1 MTAAEYTPELADRLE
16 ETAEY
21 KGISLDV
28 PSEEISEAGSA
39 VFSNLD
45 PGLYLAVQTHRGTD
59 SQRFQI
65 EPFLITVPVRQN
77 SGSLMYNPSLTYKT
91 GTGELGSAD
100 IELHGATMIDNSQM
114 QVKEQKTNTKWI
126 IMAIAIAVAAVAV
139 LMVSR
144 RTAVE

>member
-1 MTAAEYTPELADRLE
+1 
-16 ETAEY
+16 
-21 KGISLDV
+21 
-28 PSEEISEAGSA
+28 
-39 VFSNLD
+39 
-45 PGLYLAVQTHRGTD
+45 
-59 SQRFQI
+59 
-65 EPFLITVPVRQN
+65 
-77 SGSLMYNPSLTYKT
+77 MYNPSLTYKT
-91 GTGELGSAD
+91 GNGELGSAD